1 MAPLGGNERRL
12 VGGNERRLGG
22 NERRLGEASALGY
35 AGHGLMSDCATVWQS
50 AA

>member
-1 MAPLGGNERRL
+1 MAPLGGNAEPFGGKRRA
-12 VGGNERRLGG
+12 VW
-22 NERRLGEASALGY
+22 GEASALGY